1 METCGKE
8 FRSEINKF
16 RFLNELIK
24 LVSKKFDGDKTPKE
38 VSEKVIYVVDKDIQ
52 KIVHMNFYM
61 SPFGK
66 FLHEFLQNSIFVKSL
81 EQFL

>member
-38 VSEKVIYVVDKDIQ
+38 VSEKVIIYCL
-52 KIVHMNFYM
+52 
-61 SPFGK
+61 S
-66 FLHEFLQNSIFVKSL
+66 
-81 EQFL
+81 

>member
-38 VSEKVIYVVDKDIQ
+38 VSEKVINVVDEGLH
-52 KIVHMNFYM
+52 KIFHRYF
-61 SPFGK
+61 
-66 FLHEFLQNSIFVKSL
+66 
-81 EQFL
+81 